1 MRANVSNR
9 LMSKADLT
17 AAGVIND
24 VFPEVRLSAFKY
36 RSTDWKLEALVFL
49 NTEDSLQVFHSS
61 LSF

>member
-1 MRANVSNR
+1 
-9 LMSKADLT
+9 MSKADLT

-49 NTEDSLQVFHSS
+49 NNEDSLRVFHSS